1 MFKDAVPLSQ
11 NDEFYLITDTE
22 GNTDTELLQKK
33 INTEGNIF
41 KHCVNKLLKNM
52 AKISLIRY
60 LEYYEPYTENMA
72 KLSLARSP
80 DKI

>member
-1 MFKDAVPLSQ
+1 
-11 NDEFYLITDTE
+11 
-22 GNTDTELLQKK
+22 
-33 INTEGNIF
+33 
-41 KHCVNKLLKNM
+41 M

>member
-1 MFKDAVPLSQ
+1 MNS
-11 NDEFYLITDTE
+11 TW
-22 GNTDTELLQKK
+22 LQILRATLTQSSCKK
-33 INTEGNIF
+33 KFNTEGNKF
-41 KHCVNKLLKNM
+41 EHCVNKLLKNM

>member
-11 NDEFYLITDTE
+11 NDEFYLVTDTE

-33 INTEGNIF
+33 FNTEGNKF
-41 KHCVNKLLKNM
+41 EHCVNKLLKNM